1 LHSNARR
8 KFDATNKL
16 TAKNFVVKIYQ
27 NEKSTMLNIQYIA
40 VKNQKISLSILTAD
54 CQKIQQLCDEKQKEG
69 LQQIFYDISFLPQG
83 SYIIE
88 LNGKQKM
95 ITKT

>member
-1 LHSNARR
+1 M
-8 KFDATNKL
+8 
-16 TAKNFVVKIYQ
+16 AKVYQ
-27 NEKSTMLNIQYIA
+27 NDKSTMLNIQYIV
-40 VKNQKISLSILTAD
+40 VKNQKISLSILTVD
-54 CQKIQQLCDEKQKEG
+54 CLKIQQLCDEKQKEG

-83 SYIIE
+83 TYIIE